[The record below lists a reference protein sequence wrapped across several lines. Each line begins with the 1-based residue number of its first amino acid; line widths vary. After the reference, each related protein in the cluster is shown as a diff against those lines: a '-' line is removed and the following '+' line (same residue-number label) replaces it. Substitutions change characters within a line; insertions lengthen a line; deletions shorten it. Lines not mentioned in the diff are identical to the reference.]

1 MQTEKMLMNIF
12 AGIIVM
18 SLIISFPLSIMYDH
32 YKWKKRNGRL
42 NPNKSFLQN
51 FWGA

>member
-1 MQTEKMLMNIF
+1 MQFEQILMNITT
-12 AGIIVM
+12 GIVVTAIILSCPVM
-18 SLIISFPLSIMYDH
+18 LMYDH